1 MNVHI
6 YLCVHNYV
14 FKLIYTSLDNTYTCV
29 YNYMYIQ
36 YKRRKEWQE
45 RHHL

>member
-1 MNVHI
+1 MYV
-6 YLCVHNYV
+6 YLYV
-14 FKLIYTSLDNTYTCV
+14 YKQVFELIYVLLDNTHYYV
-29 YNYMYIQ
+29 YNYMYIR

>member
-1 MNVHI
+1 MDIHI
-6 YLCVHNYV
+6 CLCVYKHV
-14 FKLIYTSLDNTYTCV
+14 FKVIYTSLDNTYNYV